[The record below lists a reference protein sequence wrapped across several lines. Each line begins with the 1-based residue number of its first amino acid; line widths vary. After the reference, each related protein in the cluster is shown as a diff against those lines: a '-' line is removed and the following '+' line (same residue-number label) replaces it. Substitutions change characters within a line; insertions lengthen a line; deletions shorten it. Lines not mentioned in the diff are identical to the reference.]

1 MFNDDSKNNLLKI
14 IESAIRDNLKAD
26 NIAFSICDSQ
36 KLSDKEE
43 IVALTLSSHSFRLIM
58 FWHFNF
64 DAPTREYI
72 ASHVNRTDQQLS
84 EQDTEKQ
91 NMDFISELSNAYCGQ
106 LKRVL
111 GNQFLH
117 LGMST
122 PNPLNK
128 DNFIFIDELECNAKA
143 SRKIT
148 INSDVIFYVSYC
160 LCFQDNIDFVI
171 NAPKE
176 DESESGELEFF

>member
-1 MFNDDSKNNLLKI
+1 MFSDDSQNNLLKI
-14 IESAIRDNLKAD
+14 IESSIRDNLKAD
-26 NIAFSICDSQ
+26 SLVFGNCD
-36 KLSDKEE
+36 DKEISE
-43 IVALTLSSHSFRLIM
+43 KENIIVLTLSSHTFRLIL

-64 DAPTREYI
+64 DSPTNDYI
-72 ASHVNRTDQQLS
+72 RSQLNKDEKQLS
-84 EQDTEKQ
+84 DKEIEKQ

-111 GNQFLH
+111 GHQFLH

-128 DNFIFIDELECNAKA
+128 DNFIFIDELECNFKNT
-143 SRKIT
+143 RRIR
-148 INSDVIFYVSYC
+148 INSNVNFYLSYC
-160 LCFQDNIDFVI
+160 LCFQDNTDFII
-171 NAPKE
+171 NPPKE